1 MSFLKTLRLQQ
12 FKNHT
17 NTDFSFAEKLNCLV
31 GDNGMGKTNVL
42 DAIFFTCL
50 TKSYSGLSD
59 AALIQHNTDFFRIDA
74 HFDNNNN
81 ENFDNKN
88 ETNFDNNKGFH
99 NKNERDFDNKND
111 DFDNNNAHFNTEKN
125 TKITI
130 KQPQKKKKTIEH
142 NGTPYERMTE
152 HIGRYTVV
160 MLSPDD
166 PYTLMEGSEERRRF
180 IDTTIAQINP
190 TYLQKLS
197 QYNKVLDQRN
207 ALLKQAL
214 LQKTSP
220 DVTLL
225 EVYDAQLNA
234 PANFVFEARKA
245 WLVEFLPIFQTYYDA
260 ISNERETVGC
270 RYESGLHTQPFADIL
285 AQNYSRDCLLGRTT
299 GGVHKDDIQLL
310 INDLQLKKYASQ
322 GQLKS
327 FTLALKLAQAEY
339 IRSTTQQAPILLLDD
354 IFDKLDHNR
363 VVHLLKLLHQTNFG
377 QLFITDTDKN
387 RILRL
392 TAEFGDGF
400 RVFEI
405 ENGTIL

>member
-1 MSFLKTLRLQQ
+1 MSFLKKITLKQ

-42 DAIFFTCL
+42 DAIFFVCL

-59 AALIQHNTDFFRIDA
+59 TALIQHNTDFFRIDA
-74 HFDNNNN
+74 DF
-81 ENFDNKN
+81 EN
-88 ETNFDNNKGFH
+88 H
-99 NKNERDFDNKND
+99 NTSVD
-111 DFDNNNAHFNTEKN
+111 TEKN

-130 KQPQKKKKTIEH
+130 KQPQKKKKTIEK
-142 NGTPYERMTE
+142 NGRIYERITE

-166 PYTLMEGSEERRRF
+166 PYTLMDGSEERRRF

-190 TYLQKLS
+190 TYLAKLS
-197 QYNKVLDQRN
+197 LYNKVLEQRN

-220 DVTLL
+220 DAALL
-225 EVYDAQLNA
+225 EVYDAQLDA
-234 PANFVFEARKA
+234 PANFVFKTRKA
-245 WLVEFLPIFQTYYDA
+245 WLVKFLPIFQTYYDA
-260 ISNERETVGC
+260 ISSERETVGC
-270 RYESGLHTQPFADIL
+270 RYESGLLTQPFADIL
-285 AQNYSRDCLLGRTT
+285 AQNYSRDCVLGRTT
-299 GGVHKDDIQLL
+299 GGIHKDDIQLI
-310 INDLQLKKYASQ
+310 INDLPLKKYASQ

-354 IFDKLDHNR
+354 IFDKLDHQR
-363 VVHLLKLLHQTNFG
+363 VVHLLKLLHQSNFG

-392 TAEFGDGF
+392 TAEFGNDF
-400 RVFEI
+400 KVFEI
-405 ENGTIL
+405 ENGTITNNPNTENTDQ